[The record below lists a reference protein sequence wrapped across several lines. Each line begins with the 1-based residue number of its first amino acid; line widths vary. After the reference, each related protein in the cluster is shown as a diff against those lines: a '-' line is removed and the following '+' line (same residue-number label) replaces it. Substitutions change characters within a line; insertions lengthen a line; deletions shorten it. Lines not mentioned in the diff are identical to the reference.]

1 MSKSPQVRLA
11 IAFANSRRSVTTPLI
26 FSERKGSELL
36 RKYAELDLAHL
47 LDLYRQNP
55 NRGNRLLFEE
65 RTALRDCLADL
76 KEREK

>member
-1 MSKSPQVRLA
+1 MA
-11 IAFANSRRSVTTPLI
+11 TTDDNV
-26 FSERKGSELL
+26 KAACELL

-65 RTALRDCLADL
+65 RTALRGCLADL
-76 KEREK
+76 VNNSEET

>member
-1 MSKSPQVRLA
+1 MA
-11 IAFANSRRSVTTPLI
+11 TTDDNVKAA
-26 FSERKGSELL
+26 RELL

-55 NRGNRLLFEE
+55 NLGNRLLFEE

-76 KEREK
+76 KNSEET